1 MKRLVV
7 FLLALMMGLTACT
20 ALAAAPSAEDVSYV
34 VVNGQGDIEIVW
46 TDDPN
51 VGDDAGPAAEAMDA
65 QGKGNALDV
74 LPEEIRSQ
82 LPEGYTVVN
91 EIRSAKLSGDLS
103 KLANIQKL
111 DVTFKFDT
119 PYTEGEV
126 VYLAIGVAGEAGT
139 EWVLLQ
145 GKANADNN
153 VEVTF
158 DHDTLMKI
166 GEKNFAVMAIS
177 KA

>member
-1 MKRLVV
+1 
-7 FLLALMMGLTACT
+7 
-20 ALAAAPSAEDVSYV
+20 
-34 VVNGQGDIEIVW
+34 
-46 TDDPN
+46 
-51 VGDDAGPAAEAMDA
+51 MDA

>member
-34 VVNGQGDIEIVW
+34 VINGQGDIEIVW

-51 VGDDAGPAAEAMDA
+51 VGDDAGPAAEAMEA

-91 EIRSAKLSGDLS
+91 EIRSAK